1 MKVTA
6 RPTGE
11 KGMVELLVDGKRVE
25 CIRCVPGS
33 ARISKGQIE
42 FRANIQCV
50 PHREK
55 ERKADENNSQHQG

>member
-25 CIRCVPGS
+25 GVRCVPGS

-42 FRANIQCV
+42 FRANVQCA
-50 PHREK
+50 PYMDK
-55 ERKADENNSQHQG
+55 ERKTDENNSQHQR